1 MRLCNYSRR
10 YSVMNKSKF
19 SLDVESINE
28 TGNLSNKIDKEAL
41 QAFAKGALE
50 HDASDKKISP
60 WQNED
65 PYALPDYNFRLR
77 LNKYQIGLLRHA
89 AKIEKRSLSNMIKS
103 ILLNE
108 LEKYTK

>member
-1 MRLCNYSRR
+1 
-10 YSVMNKSKF
+10 MNKSKF
-19 SLDVESINE
+19 SLDVESING

>member
-1 MRLCNYSRR
+1 
-10 YSVMNKSKF
+10 MNKSKF

-28 TGNLSNKIDKEAL
+28 TGNLSNKIDKKAL
-41 QAFAKGALE
+41 QAFVKGALE

>member
-1 MRLCNYSRR
+1 
-10 YSVMNKSKF
+10 MNKSKF

-28 TGNLSNKIDKEAL
+28 TENLSNKIDKEAL

>member
-1 MRLCNYSRR
+1 
-10 YSVMNKSKF
+10 MNKSRF

>member
-1 MRLCNYSRR
+1 
-10 YSVMNKSKF
+10 MNKSKF

-28 TGNLSNKIDKEAL
+28 TENLSNKIDKEAL

-50 HDASDKKISP
+50 HDASNKKISP

-77 LNKYQIGLLRHA
+77 LNKYQIGLLRYA

>member
-1 MRLCNYSRR
+1 
-10 YSVMNKSKF
+10 MNKSKF
-19 SLDVESINE
+19 SLDVESING

-50 HDASDKKISP
+50 HDASDKKISQ
-60 WQNED
+60 WRNED